1 MFGSMFIGLSG
12 MRAYSDGL
20 RQVSNNITNLNSS
33 GFKASDIVFTDLFG
47 SGARS
52 IGLSGSGGGTSQ
64 GVALTDLRT
73 DFRQGELRQSNRSL
87 DLAIDG
93 AGFLV
98 LEKGGE
104 FTYARTGSFEVDEDG
119 FVVLSGTD
127 YRLTVIGASGNPEAV
142 SIAPY
147 RTNPP
152 SATTA
157 LKFADNLSST
167 GTELSLAD
175 ITVYDALGK
184 SDTWNVSFAREETDP
199 AGEWKV
205 SVKNGAG
212 TEIATHTL
220 TFTGGIVD
228 AATAKFT
235 VTDADRSAELDFSEN
250 VTSFSSGS
258 ISTLRTAS
266 ANGNGVGDIVDI
278 AVNASGALEISYSNE
293 QKKSLGSVTLAD
305 FRDPQQLEQKN
316 GGLFSY
322 TGLGGRDFFA
332 SENGRVGKVL
342 SSRTEASNV
351 DLSAQFGD
359 LILVQRGY
367 QASSQIVSVSNEMI
381 QQLFGLRGQG

>member
-12 MRAYSDGL
+12 MRAYSEGL

-33 GFKASDIVFTDLFG
+33 GFKASDIAFTDLFG
-47 SGARS
+47 SGARGA
-52 IGLSGSGGGTSQ
+52 GLSGSGGGTSQ
-64 GVALTDLRT
+64 GVALTDLRL
-73 DFRQGELRQSNRSL
+73 DFNQGELRQSNRSL

-104 FTYARTGSFEVDEDG
+104 FSYARTGSFEVDEDG

-152 SATTA
+152 SATTSI
-157 LKFADNLSST
+157 KFADNLSST
-167 GTELSLAD
+167 ATEFSLAD
-175 ITVYDALGK
+175 ISVFDALGK
-184 SDTWNVSFAREETDP
+184 SDNWKVSFSRAETDP

-205 SVKNGAG
+205 SVKNGGG

-220 TFTGGIVD
+220 KFTNGVID
-228 AATAKFT
+228 SATAKVSVSNDGRT
-235 VTDADRSAELDFSEN
+235 AELDFSEN

-258 ISTLRTAS
+258 ISTLRTAIR
-266 ANGNGVGDIVDI
+266 NGNGVGDIVNI
-278 AVNASGALEISYSNE
+278 AVNDTGVLEISYSNE
-293 QKKSLGSVTLAD
+293 QKKSLGAVTLAD
-305 FRDPQQLEQKN
+305 FRDPQALEQKS
-316 GGLFSY
+316 GGLFAY
-322 TGLGGRDFFA
+322 AGLGGRDFFA
-332 SENGRVGKVL
+332 SENGRVGRVL
-342 SSRTEASNV
+342 SSRSEASNV

>member
-12 MRAYSDGL
+12 MRAYSEGL

-47 SGARS
+47 SGARG
-52 IGLSGSGGGTSQ
+52 IGLSSSGGSSQ

-73 DFRQGELRQSNRSL
+73 DFRQGELRQSTRSL

-104 FTYARTGSFEVDEDG
+104 FSYARTGSFEVDEDG
-119 FVVLSGTD
+119 FVVLAGTD
-127 YRLTVIGASGNPEAV
+127 YKLTVIGPAGNPEAV

-152 SATTA
+152 SATTSI
-157 LKFADNLSST
+157 KFADNLSST
-167 GTELSLAD
+167 ATTLSLAD
-175 ITVYDALGK
+175 ISVFDPLGK
-184 SDTWNVSFAREETDP
+184 PDNWKVSFSRAETDP

-205 SVKNGAG
+205 SVKNSSG
-212 TEIATHTL
+212 TEIAAHTL
-220 TFTGGIVD
+220 KFIGGVVD
-228 AATAKFT
+228 VATAKFT
-235 VTDADRSAELDFSEN
+235 VSDGGRSAELDFSEN
-250 VTSFSSGS
+250 VTSFSSGTV
-258 ISTLRTAS
+258 STLRTATKD
-266 ANGNGVGDIVDI
+266 GNGVGDIVGI
-278 AVNASGALEISYSNE
+278 AVNDTGLLEISYSNE
-293 QKKSLGSVTLAD
+293 KKKSLGAVAIAD
-305 FRDPQQLEQKN
+305 FRDPQALEQKS
-316 GGLFSY
+316 GGLFQYS
-322 TGLGGRDFFA
+322 GLGGRDFFA
-332 SENGRVGKVL
+332 SENGRVGRVL

-367 QASSQIVSVSNEMI
+367 QASSQVVSVSNEMI